1 MIFLKIWGGGRDMT
15 LNSTNDPGFA
25 LPNLGAMSFQCL
37 LFRKSLG
44 DHACLFKQGGEK
56 EKKKQRIGKKKKR
69 KEKWG
74 GKKKLLFKSKQLSD
88 LLHTC
93 HE

>member
-1 MIFLKIWGGGRDMT
+1 MT
-15 LNSTNDPGFA
+15 LNSTNDPGFCSTK
-25 LPNLGAMSFQCL
+25 PWGNVFSMSF
-37 LFRKSLG
+37 FRKSLG

-56 EKKKQRIGKKKKR
+56 KKRKKQKRIGKKKKR

-74 GKKKLLFKSKQLSD
+74 GKKSFYFKSKQLSD